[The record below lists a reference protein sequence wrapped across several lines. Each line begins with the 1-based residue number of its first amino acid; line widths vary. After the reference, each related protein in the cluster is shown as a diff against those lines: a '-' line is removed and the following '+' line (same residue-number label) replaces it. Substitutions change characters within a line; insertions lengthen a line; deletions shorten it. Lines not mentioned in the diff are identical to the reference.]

1 MTQEDKQLLLVDLCA
16 RMPYGVRCRFK
27 DNFDGCEV
35 DNVLHPDDITE
46 LFRHRRHCD
55 SRIVVKPYLRPL
67 SSMTEEETVQY
78 CDLQDKF
85 LFSSQYPVTGGHALF
100 DWLNKKMFDYRG
112 LIEKG
117 LARVEKQK
125 ERELV
130 NFDEAEKEKSDFVG
144 DGFIRC
150 FANFLDFKKG
160 ETYWLEYIG
169 DDNYNVRSDNLL
181 GKTYHITPCQLYT
194 VFKKITWLEKQ
205 GEVAYNPYKETV
217 KSIANMCDKY
227 ANKMNNEEDANDFL
241 QNVKV
246 KCKDAIE
253 FEKQGEKN
261 NQETA
266 EDIEGTKVKAI
277 DWEQRRYETA
287 REIFANHFHGNITA
301 AKAVEKADQLLEI
314 LKGGQP

>member
-1 MTQEDKQLLLVDLCA
+1 MNDEQKYKRAIEIAKECLQDGTITAIA
-16 RMPYGVRCRFK
+16 RACIWKIFPELKESEGEMIRKRLEELIEAMPDNSIEFK
-27 DNFDGCEV
+27 ELKRID
-35 DNVLHPDDITE
+35 VLH
-46 LFRHRRHCD
+46 
-55 SRIVVKPYLRPL
+55 
-67 SSMTEEETVQY
+67 
-78 CDLQDKF
+78 
-85 LFSSQYPVTGGHALF
+85 
-100 DWLNKKMFDYRG
+100 WL
-112 LIEKG
+112 
-117 LARVEKQK
+117 EKQG
-125 ERELV
+125 ERKLV

-150 FANFLDFKKG
+150 LANFLDFKKG

-227 ANKMNNEEDANDFL
+227 ATKMNNEEDANDFL

-253 FEKQGEKN
+253 FEKQGVKN

-266 EDIEGTKVKAI
+266 EDIDGTKVKAI

-287 REIFANHFHGNITA
+287 REIYANLFIGNITA
-301 AKAVEKADQLLEI
+301 AKAIEKADELLEL
-314 LKGGQP
+314 LKGGKQ